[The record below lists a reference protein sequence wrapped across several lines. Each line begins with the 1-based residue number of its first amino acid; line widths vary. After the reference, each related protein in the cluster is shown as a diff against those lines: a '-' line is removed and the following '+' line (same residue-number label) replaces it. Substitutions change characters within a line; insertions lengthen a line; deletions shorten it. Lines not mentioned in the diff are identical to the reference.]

1 MNDLWSRGY
10 ICCIIWLYISKYTF
24 GVRNCYLQKNWQ
36 GVGRLCWVAM
46 NIVLIIMLLRKASQI
61 QHFKTKHC
69 VKSVHVQSY
78 SGLYFPAF
86 GLNTDQNNSEYGH
99 FSRREKSKQ
108 KYHMEWLNWVWQTL
122 CFWQFLPICKKSQ
135 NGKCILHDTV
145 GISYSLVSLEKCD
158 KSNVEW
164 HNDSAL
170 RWKNNQQ
177 QFSFFH
183 KSNTWNTSVKPQVNE
198 FQTVFRND
206 KYIDPTPNCK
216 KQKLEVA
223 ENFRLNSRKCRRTL
237 WISRIWYRTILQKI
251 KDPSILL
258 LE

>member
-78 SGLYFPAF
+78 SGPYFPAF

-108 KYHMEWLNWVWQTL
+108 KYHMEWLNWVTMANVML
-122 CFWQFLPICKKSQ
+122 L
-135 NGKCILHDTV
+135 T
-145 GISYSLVSLEKCD
+145 IST
-158 KSNVEW
+158 N
-164 HNDSAL
+164 
-170 RWKNNQQ
+170 
-177 QFSFFH
+177 
-183 KSNTWNTSVKPQVNE
+183 
-198 FQTVFRND
+198 
-206 KYIDPTPNCK
+206 
-216 KQKLEVA
+216 
-223 ENFRLNSRKCRRTL
+223 
-237 WISRIWYRTILQKI
+237 LQKVS
-251 KDPSILL
+251 KW
-258 LE
+258 